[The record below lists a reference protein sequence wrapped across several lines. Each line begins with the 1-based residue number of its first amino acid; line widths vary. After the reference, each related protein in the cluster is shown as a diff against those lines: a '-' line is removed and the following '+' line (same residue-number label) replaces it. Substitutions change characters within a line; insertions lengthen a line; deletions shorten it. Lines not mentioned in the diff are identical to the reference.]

1 MIKSIQVDRAD
12 QRSETMIFE
21 LKWDKSAETAIQQ
34 IKDRRYADSVLNY
47 TGNILLVGINYDAKT
62 KKHECMI
69 EKILDKSV

>member
-1 MIKSIQVDRAD
+1 MIKSIQVDRAV

-47 TGNILLVGINYDAKT
+47 TGNILLIGINYDAKT

>member
-1 MIKSIQVDRAD
+1 MIKSIQVDRAV

-47 TGNILLVGINYDAKT
+47 TGNILLVGINYDAKP

>member
-1 MIKSIQVDRAD
+1 MIKSIQVDRAV

-34 IKDRRYADSVLNY
+34 IKDRRYAGSVLNY

>member
-1 MIKSIQVDRAD
+1 
-12 QRSETMIFE
+12 MIFE

-62 KKHECMI
+62 KKHEFMI

>member
-1 MIKSIQVDRAD
+1 MIKSIQVDRAV

>member
-1 MIKSIQVDRAD
+1 MIKSIQVDRAV

-69 EKILDKSV
+69 EKNS

>member
-1 MIKSIQVDRAD
+1 
-12 QRSETMIFE
+12 MIFE

-69 EKILDKSV
+69 EKNS

>member
-1 MIKSIQVDRAD
+1 MIKSIQVDRAV

-47 TGNILLVGINYDAKT
+47 TGNILLVGIKYDAKT

>member
-1 MIKSIQVDRAD
+1 MIKSIQVDRAV

-34 IKDRRYADSVLNY
+34 IKGRRYADSVLNY

>member
-1 MIKSIQVDRAD
+1 
-12 QRSETMIFE
+12 MIFE
-21 LKWDKSAETAIQQ
+21 PKWDKSAETAIQQ

>member
-1 MIKSIQVDRAD
+1 MIKSIQVDRAV

-21 LKWDKSAETAIQQ
+21 PKWDKSAETAIQQ

>member
-1 MIKSIQVDRAD
+1 
-12 QRSETMIFE
+12 MIFE

-62 KKHECMI
+62 KKLECMI

>member
-1 MIKSIQVDRAD
+1 MIKSIQVDRAV

-47 TGNILLVGINYDAKT
+47 TGNILLVGINYDKDN
-62 KKHECMI
+62 KEHQCLI
-69 EKILDKSV
+69 EKYEKEE

>member
-1 MIKSIQVDRAD
+1 MIKSIQVDRAV

-69 EKILDKSV
+69 KKILDKSV

>member
-1 MIKSIQVDRAD
+1 MIKSIQVDRAV

-34 IKDRRYADSVLNY
+34 IKDRRYVDSVLNY

>member
-1 MIKSIQVDRAD
+1 MIKSIQVDREV

>member
-1 MIKSIQVDRAD
+1 MIKSIQVDRAV

-34 IKDRRYADSVLNY
+34 IKDRRYADSVLNH

>member
-1 MIKSIQVDRAD
+1 
-12 QRSETMIFE
+12 MIFE

-47 TGNILLVGINYDAKT
+47 TGNILLIRINYDAKT

>member
-1 MIKSIQVDRAD
+1 MIKSIQVDRVV

-47 TGNILLVGINYDAKT
+47 TGNILLIGINYDAKT

>member
-1 MIKSIQVDRAD
+1 MIKSIQVDRAV

-47 TGNILLVGINYDAKT
+47 TGNILLVGINYDTKT